1 MNRHGAD
8 SVALI
13 RALNKDGYS
22 CHFKI
27 PDRSFYKKELIFYR
41 VTDALFIFVVR
52 HCNAVQI
59 CLMAVIQKVK
69 EK

>member
-8 SVALI
+8 SLASI
-13 RALNKDGYS
+13 WALNKIENA

-41 VTDALFIFVVR
+41 ITDALFIFVVR

-69 EK
+69 KK